1 MAWVS
6 RFGTEA
12 RLSEMSSWGY
22 LKSWVAESEGRIEEE
37 ALMKQIPYSN
47 NYFESRDDLTQ
58 EDVYR
63 MGLIIP

>member
-1 MAWVS
+1 
-6 RFGTEA
+6 
-12 RLSEMSSWGY
+12 MSSWGY